1 MHRLLIFLLVAL
13 LTLPGCGGNTASG
26 GATPVA
32 AEAPAGGSRPVAADP
47 VPAIAAIAVH
57 EATDAVADTAIEVQ
71 QAVADPVDDAQRGVA
86 LTIAPAIVAVQEV
99 IQEAL
104 PPPVARGAVE
114 PVSSPVSPAA
124 VALIVRHEII
134 SESYYAKALQGFACP
149 GDRSGPTAGIGSDLG
164 VQTRGTIR
172 DVWSIHPGVERM
184 TSASGK
190 VGFGPCRNWR
200 TAHKDIR
207 TPLPLAQEV
216 FATKLLPRY
225 YRMAAKAFRKTWDRL
240 PPDAQG
246 GLTATVYVRGAS
258 LEDVPGSHMREEM
271 RVIAYECDADVR
283 CIATQHRRMCPR
295 FAGRKDQAGLC
306 KRLNDTADLIER
318 SAA

>member
-1 MHRLLIFLLVAL
+1 MHRALILALALTATLLS
-13 LTLPGCGGNTASG
+13 GCYPRDAEPA
-26 GATPVA
+26 ATPPDTAAVSADVA
-32 AEAPAGGSRPVAADP
+32 AP
-47 VPAIAAIAVH
+47 IAAIAVH
-57 EATDAVADTAIEVQ
+57 EATDAVAETAIDVQ
-71 QAVADPVDDAQRGVA
+71 RAVADPVDDVQRGVA

-134 SESYYAKALQGFACP
+134 SEGYYAKALQGFACP
-149 GDRSGPTAGIGSDLG
+149 GDRSGPTVGIGSDLG

-184 TSASGK
+184 TTASGK

-225 YRMAAKAFRKTWDRL
+225 YRMAASAFRKIWDRL

-258 LEDVPGSHMREEM
+258 LEDAPGSHMREEM
-271 RVIAYECDADVR
+271 RVIAYQCDADVR

-306 KRLNDTADLIER
+306 KRLNETADLIER

>member
-1 MHRLLIFLLVAL
+1 MHRLLIILLVAL
-13 LTLPGCGGNTASG
+13 LTLPGCGANTASG
-26 GATPVA
+26 GASPVA

-57 EATDAVADTAIEVQ
+57 EATDAVTDTATEVQ
-71 QAVADPVDDAQRGVA
+71 QAVADPVDDVQRGVA

-134 SESYYAKALQGFACP
+134 SEGYYAKALQGFACP

-184 TSASGK
+184 TTASGK
-190 VGFGPCRNWR
+190 VGFGPCRSWR

-258 LEDVPGSHMREEM
+258 LEDAPGSHMREEM
-271 RVIAYECDADVR
+271 RVIAYECDTDVR

-306 KRLNDTADLIER
+306 KRLNETADLIER

>member
-1 MHRLLIFLLVAL
+1 MRRLFVDWTTPHGTALIAVLLLIVLALLVACTPTDRPL
-13 LTLPGCGGNTASG
+13 ATAS
-26 GATPVA
+26 AVA
-32 AEAPAGGSRPVAADP
+32 APDP
-47 VPAIAAIAVH
+47 IAAIVVH
-57 EATDAVADTAIEVQ
+57 EATDALAETAIEVQ
-71 QAVADPVDDAQRGVA
+71 QAVAEPVDDLQANVGK
-86 LTIAPAIVAVQEV
+86 TIAPAIVAVQEAV
-99 IQEAL
+99 QTVL
-104 PPPVARGAVE
+104 PPPAPERG

-134 SESYYAKALQGFACP
+134 SEGYYAKALQGFACP

-164 VQTRGTIR
+164 VQTRAHIR
-172 DVWSIHPGVERM
+172 DVWSVHPEVERM
-184 TSASGK
+184 TTASGK
-190 VGFGPCRNWR
+190 VGFTPCRSWR

-207 TPLPLAQEV
+207 TPLPLAQDV
-216 FATKLLPRY
+216 FANKLLPRY
-225 YRMAAKAFRKTWDRL
+225 YRMAAKAFRKSWDRL

-258 LEDVPGSHMREEM
+258 LEDAPGSHMREEM
-271 RVIAYECDADVR
+271 RVIAYQCDADVR

-306 KRLNDTADLIER
+306 KRLNETADLIER